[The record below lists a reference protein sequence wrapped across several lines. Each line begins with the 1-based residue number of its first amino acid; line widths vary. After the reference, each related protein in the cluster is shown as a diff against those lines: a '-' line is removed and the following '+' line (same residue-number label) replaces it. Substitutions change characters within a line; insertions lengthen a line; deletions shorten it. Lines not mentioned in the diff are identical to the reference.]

1 MNITILIS
9 SIFVKGIKIKIISD
23 RNNPQKS
30 ERPLT
35 ILFFKFLIYRL
46 ADYLVLQTKAI
57 SKNYKFLENSKIK
70 IIQNFITENIKI
82 KKNIV

>member
-35 ILFFKFLIYRL
+35 ILFL
-46 ADYLVLQTKAI
+46 
-57 SKNYKFLENSKIK
+57 
-70 IIQNFITENIKI
+70 NFNL
-82 KKNIV
+82 